1 MPTYAATPSAS
12 ASPSSA
18 SVTVVILAILLQ
30 VPLGSA
36 DLVEPMPVAV
46 AFDEA
51 SYRSTAVAMTWAA
64 AVAVLSK
71 VVMRLKEQGGVPTE
85 EELDEAAGAVAQV
98 ADSARAPTGR
108 VTGGGM
114 GEMTGVQRLNGL
126 FGRAKGAQGQDRV
139 PVKEREPRLTMAY
152 LAGLKRIAACTQGDD
167 TAAQALEAAEE
178 LLQSAVVAADQDL
191 QMVRDAYEAQPDV
204 DYVFDDD

>member
-1 MPTYAATPSAS
+1 MPTCAAAPSAS
-12 ASPSSA
+12 ASPIASSA
-18 SVTVVILAILLQ
+18 SVVILATLL
-30 VPLGSA
+30 VPLACA
-36 DLVEPMPVAV
+36 DLVEPTRVAV

-51 SYRSTAVAMTWAA
+51 SYASTAVAMAWAA

-71 VVMRLKEQGGVPTE
+71 VVMRLKEEGGVPTE
-85 EELDEAAGAVAQV
+85 EELNEAEGAVAQV

-108 VTGGGM
+108 LDGGGVGETTGGPAG
-114 GEMTGVQRLNGL
+114 LNGL

-139 PVKEREPRLTMAY
+139 PVKEREPRVATAY

-178 LLQSAVVAADQDL
+178 LLQSAIAAADQDL
-191 QMVRDAYEAQPDV
+191 QMVRDAYAVRPDFE
-204 DYVFDDD
+204 YVFDED